1 MKSFTT
7 LLRVACMAVLSVLV
21 VCVLW
26 GWITR
31 EFGAQARWSEELAR
45 LLLVWIS
52 LLGAALAYAERA
64 HLGID
69 MLTQKWDAATGRWA
83 AMFAHAVTGAFA
95 LVVLVYGGGLLTLD
109 RWKSGQVLAA
119 LQIPKAWM
127 YLAAPVSGA
136 AIVVFAAAFLRATWR
151 GEDHAT
157 PAAEKEVL

>member
-1 MKSFTT
+1 MKALVS
-7 LLRVACMAVLSVLV
+7 LLRVACMAVLSFLV
-21 VCVLW
+21 ICVLW

-52 LLGAALAYAERA
+52 LLGGALAYAERA

-69 MLTQKWDAATGRWA
+69 LLTQRWDATTARWA
-83 AMFAHAVTGAFA
+83 EVFTHLIAGVFAI
-95 LVVLVYGGGLLTLD
+95 VVLVYGGGALTLE
-109 RWKSGQVLAA
+109 RWRAGQLLAA

-136 AIVVFAAAFLRATWR
+136 ALAVFAAVFGFAAWR
-151 GEDHAT
+151 GDDKRISAVD
-157 PAAEKEVL
+157 KEVL